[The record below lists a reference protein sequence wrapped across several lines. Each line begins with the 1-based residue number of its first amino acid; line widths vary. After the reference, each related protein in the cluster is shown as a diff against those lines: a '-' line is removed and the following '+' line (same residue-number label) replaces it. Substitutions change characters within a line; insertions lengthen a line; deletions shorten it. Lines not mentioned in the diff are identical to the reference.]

1 MIWLEALVILACI
14 MIGARKS
21 SVSMGFAGGVGL
33 AILVFG
39 FGLKPSSPPINV
51 ILIIVTIASL
61 AATLQVAGGLDYLVH
76 IAEKILRANPNRI
89 TIMAP
94 IVTFFFTVFTGT
106 SYVALAVFPVIC
118 EVAIDAK
125 VRVERP
131 MSIALIAS
139 QQAVSASPV
148 SAATAVMVAL
158 LASYGVSLAQIM
170 AVTIPAIFA
179 GTICGALSV
188 YKKGIEL
195 EKDPEFIRKVQS
207 GEFKLSQHDR
217 KSYVPTFEGK
227 LSVALFAV
235 AVFLIVLFGS
245 VKSLSPSWII
255 NGKQVF
261 LSIPNMIEI
270 IAFAASF
277 VIVMTCKVRPGLI
290 PKSGVFTGGMGGVVT
305 IFGVAWMTDTFFQ
318 AHRQEFIDTFGMLVQ
333 TYPVLFG
340 VVVFVMSAMLLSQ
353 GATARSIMPLGLS
366 LGLSPAT
373 LVGFFP
379 AVNGMFFFPVT
390 GTAISAMT
398 FDRTGTTAIGKYVLN
413 HSFQRPG
420 FVSII
425 VATTVSVL
433 IANFII

>member
-21 SVSMGFAGGVGL
+21 GVSMGFAGGIGL

-51 ILIIVTIASL
+51 ILIIIAIASL
-61 AATLQVAGGLDYLVH
+61 AATLEVAGGLNYLVH
-76 IAEKILRANPNRI
+76 IAEKILRSNPNRI
-89 TIMAP
+89 TLVAP

-118 EVAIDAK
+118 EVALEAK
-125 VRVERP
+125 IRVERP
-131 MSIALIAS
+131 MSISLIAS
-139 QQAVSASPV
+139 QQAIAASPV

-158 LASYGVSLAQIM
+158 LANHGVTLGQIM
-170 AVTIPAIFA
+170 AVTIPAIFV
-179 GTICGALSV
+179 GTICGALAV
-188 YKKGIEL
+188 YRKGCEL
-195 EKDPEFIRKVQS
+195 EKDPDFIKKVQS
-207 GEFKLSQHDR
+207 GELVLR
-217 KSYVPTFEGK
+217 KEEKEYKPTYQGK
-227 LSVALFAV
+227 LSVALFAF
-235 AVFLIVLFGS
+235 AVFLIILFGS
-245 VKSLSPSWII
+245 VKSLMPSWMI

-261 LSIPNMIEI
+261 LSIPNVIEI

-277 VIVMTCKVRPGLI
+277 IIVMLCKVKPGLI
-290 PKSGVFTGGMGGVVT
+290 PKSGVFAGGMGGVVT

-318 AHRQEFIDTFGMLVQ
+318 AHSKEFIETFGTLVQ
-333 TYPVLFG
+333 TYPALFG
-340 VVVFVMSAMLLSQ
+340 VVVFIMSALLLSQ

-366 LGLSPAT
+366 LGLSPVT

-390 GTAISAMT
+390 GTAISALT
-398 FDRTGTTAIGKYVLN
+398 FDRSGTTKIGKFVLN
-413 HSFQRPG
+413 HSFQLPG

-425 VATTVSVL
+425 VACVVSVL
-433 IANFII
+433 LAKFII